1 MIMTRG
7 YTVGRIM
14 GLASCSKISIE
25 LIIRY
30 NNIDENTKEDL
41 ERIIKSLDEMHSLA
55 DKMEL

>member
-7 YTVGRIM
+7 YSVGKIM

-41 ERIIKSLDEMHSLA
+41 ERIIKSLDEMHSIA
-55 DKMEL
+55 DKIEL